1 MERKYDGPERRSSP
15 DTIMLMDKIGELAVI
30 VGQTS
35 TSIQLLREDVA
46 DIKKNVVT
54 EPEVENIVNSKIA
67 DNRRWNIGTLIASI
81 AAAGGIGIV
90 IKR

>member
-1 MERKYDGPERRSSP
+1 
-15 DTIMLMDKIGELAVI
+15 MLMDKIGELAVI